1 VGSSSIKKI
10 KNVWNK
16 LLSSPS
22 SNQNDKQTNPNLGRL
37 KMTNRVIVALATFI
51 LLTPFTS
58 TAFAQCY
65 LATNGNNLCPEHINW
80 LDKVGRNDRVASK
93 NTGDIFCSGDRSY
106 SSNNIPRAQISDA
119 EFQYQ
124 WNVHLSDLGFS
135 DPLKAW
141 EARIAYRRWDLKMEK
156 YNLWG
161 SLNLV
166 IDSSWRQKTQNKP
179 SSVASSRY
187 GTDLCRKQKT
197 TPMNPPP

>member
-1 VGSSSIKKI
+1 MI
-10 KNVWNK
+10 
-16 LLSSPS
+16 
-22 SNQNDKQTNPNLGRL
+22 
-37 KMTNRVIVALATFI
+37 NRVIVALATFI
-51 LLTPFTS
+51 LLAPFTS
-58 TAFAQCY
+58 TVSAQCY

-106 SSNNIPRAQISDA
+106 SSNNISRAKISDA

-141 EARIAYRRWDLKMEK
+141 QARIAYRDWDLKMQK
-156 YNLWG
+156 YNLFWN
-161 SLNLV
+161 LNSV
-166 IDSSWRQKTQNKP
+166 VDSSWRQKTQNKP

-197 TPMNPPP
+197 TPMSPPP